1 MLQTAPRV
9 GNQNSHPVLGLL
21 PEIDR
26 LKGKQV
32 GSLTGVVPRAR
43 DSGMVRGKR
52 TIFGG
57 RAEVRTALSMA
68 ALPAI
73 RFNPVLRAFYR
84 RLRAAGKAAKVAL
97 IAVARKLLT
106 ILNAMIRDMK
116 PWDPNMAKNLT

>member
-9 GNQNSHPVLGLL
+9 GNQTSHTVLGLL

-26 LKGKQV
+26 LNGKQV

-97 IAVARKLLT
+97 IAT
-106 ILNAMIRDMK
+106 D
-116 PWDPNMAKNLT
+116 